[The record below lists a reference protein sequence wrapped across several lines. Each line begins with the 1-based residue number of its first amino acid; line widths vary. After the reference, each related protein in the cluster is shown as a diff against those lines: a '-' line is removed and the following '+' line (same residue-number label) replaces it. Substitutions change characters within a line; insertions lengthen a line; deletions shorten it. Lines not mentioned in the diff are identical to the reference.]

1 MSNHEDKYLNYLLS
15 NDERGIKSIYNEF
28 LPRIESILKPMGC
41 SRDNAWEIFQESLI
55 VILSKARKPD
65 FELTSSFYTY
75 LISVSKFK
83 WYNLSKK
90 KSNKELTIDEHNTLK
105 SGEDIEADIFQLERY
120 KLYKAK
126 MAELSPECRKIL
138 ELFFDQNSL
147 KKIAQKLNLSSE
159 NSAKQKKHQCQK
171 KLIALIQSDA
181 KFKGLL

>member
-15 NDERGIKSIYNEF
+15 NDQKGIKAIYDEY
-28 LPRIESILKPMGC
+28 LPKIESILKPMGC

-65 FELTSSFYTY
+65 FKLTSSFYTY
-75 LISVSKFK
+75 LVSVSKFK

-90 KSNKELTIDEHNTLK
+90 KSNKELTIEEHNTLI
-105 SGEDIEADIFQLERY
+105 SGEDIEADIFQTERY
-120 KLYKAK
+120 RLYKAK
-126 MAELSPECRKIL
+126 MAELSPNCRQIL
-138 ELFFDQNSL
+138 ELFFDQTSL
-147 KKIAQKLNLSSE
+147 KNIAEKLKLSSE
-159 NSAKQKKHQCQK
+159 NSAKQKKFQCQK